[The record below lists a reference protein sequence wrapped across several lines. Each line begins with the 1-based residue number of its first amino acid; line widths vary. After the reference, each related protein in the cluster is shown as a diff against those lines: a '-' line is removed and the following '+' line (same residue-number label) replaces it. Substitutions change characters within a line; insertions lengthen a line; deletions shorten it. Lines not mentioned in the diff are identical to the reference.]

1 MRRILL
7 PEYSRFINKITHK
20 INIFKLLNNMNTYQ
34 TEFIPSYELTWNRNT
49 ELKKLRGIRF
59 HAYKNYG
66 LLRKNK
72 INTHNEEFQ
81 TFLFGDKIK
90 SQ

>member
-1 MRRILL
+1 MIRFTLPKRYWLFDIYNMLNIQDIKRRNQYYMEFL
-7 PEYSRFINKITHK
+7 PNF
-20 INIFKLLNNMNTYQ
+20 
-34 TEFIPSYELTWNRNT
+34 ELTNNHNR
-49 ELKKLRGIRF
+49 LRKLRGIRF

-90 SQ
+90 SH